1 MKVKQFNN
9 AKKLY
14 ENLFIIEYDSTIEE
28 DWTIDNES
36 LEAELFLGL
45 SDEGKKVYAMSHAK
59 QWANTVMDM
68 EEKEYRSLYGNDL
81 DYILADA
88 MTGDDE

>member
-1 MKVKQFNN
+1 MKTKQLNN

-14 ENLFIIEYDSTIEE
+14 EIIFAIEFDSTIEE

-45 SDEGKKVYAMSHAK
+45 SDEGKKVYAMSQAK
-59 QWANTVMDM
+59 QWANIVMDM
-68 EEKEYRSLYGNDL
+68 EEEEYRSYYGNDL
-81 DYILADA
+81 DYILKE
-88 MTGDDE
+88 M

>member
-1 MKVKQFNN
+1 MKTKQLNN

-14 ENLFIIEYDSTIEE
+14 EIIFAIEFDSTIEE

-36 LEAELFLGL
+36 LDAELFLGL

-59 QWANTVMDM
+59 QWANIVMDM
-68 EEKEYRSLYGNDL
+68 EEEEYRSLYGNDL
-81 DYILADA
+81 DYIL
-88 MTGDDE
+88 GDVENE

>member
-1 MKVKQFNN
+1 MKTKQLNN

-14 ENLFIIEYDSTIEE
+14 EIIFAIEFDSTIEE

-59 QWANTVMDM
+59 QWANIVMDM
-68 EEKEYRSLYGNDL
+68 EEEEYRSLYGNDL
-81 DYILADA
+81 DYIL
-88 MTGDDE
+88 GDVENE

>member
-1 MKVKQFNN
+1 MKTKQLNN

-14 ENLFIIEYDSTIEE
+14 DNLFAIEYDSTIEE

-45 SDEGKKVYAMSHAK
+45 SDEGKKVYAMSQAK

-68 EEKEYRSLYGNDL
+68 EEGEYRRLYGNDL
-81 DYILADA
+81 DYIL
-88 MTGDDE
+88 EEL

>member
-1 MKVKQFNN
+1 MKTKQLNN
-9 AKKLY
+9 AKELY
-14 ENLFIIEYDSTIEE
+14 DNLFAIEYDSTIEE

-68 EEKEYRSLYGNDL
+68 EEEEFRSFYGNDL
-81 DYILADA
+81 DYII
-88 MTGDDE
+88 EEI